1 MPMPRMILLEARR
14 SSPWPWAGFLSA
26 PFGIGSPRLEQDLTL
41 RRAAVVSCLTRLVDG
56 KPGLVVSPACR
67 TLRTGFQGAYCY
79 RRLRVTGD
87 ERYTDKPDKN
97 KFSHPHEA
105 LQYLCSALMAEN
117 LLPPAPPLLDFSPAD
132 AFVGV

>member
-1 MPMPRMILLEARR
+1 MREHADLQVRP
-14 SSPWPWAGFLSA
+14 A
-26 PFGIGSPRLEQDLTL
+26 PSQDLTL
-41 RRAAVVSCLTRLVDG
+41 RRAAVGSCLTRLVDG

-97 KFSHPHEA
+97 KFSHPHDA
-105 LQYLCSALMAEN
+105 LQYLLSGAGEGRAVLGKEKRRRRRASRPSRANSRYSPHAWRASA
-117 LLPPAPPLLDFSPAD
+117 
-132 AFVGV
+132 

>member
-1 MPMPRMILLEARR
+1 MMQEHADLKVRA
-14 SSPWPWAGFLSA
+14 A
-26 PFGIGSPRLEQDLTL
+26 PSQDLTL

-97 KFSHPHEA
+97 KFSHPHDA
-105 LQYLCSALMAEN
+105 LQYLLSGAGEGRAVLGKERRKRAAASRPTKANSKYEIHN
-117 LLPPAPPLLDFSPAD
+117 WRARA
-132 AFVGV
+132 

>member
-1 MPMPRMILLEARR
+1 MMREHADLEVR
-14 SSPWPWAGFLSA
+14 PA
-26 PFGIGSPRLEQDLTL
+26 PSQDLTL

-97 KFSHPHEA
+97 RFSHPHDA
-105 LQYLCSALMAEN
+105 LQYLLSGAGEGRAVLGK
-117 LLPPAPPLLDFSPAD
+117 AD
-132 AFVGV
+132 RRKRAAARPTRANSRYNPMHWRMRA

>member
-1 MPMPRMILLEARR
+1 M
-14 SSPWPWAGFLSA
+14 
-26 PFGIGSPRLEQDLTL
+26 TL

-97 KFSHPHEA
+97 KFSHPHDA
-105 LQYLCSALMAEN
+105 LQYLLSGAGEGRAVLGKERRARRAASRPTRANSRYDLMQWRAR
-117 LLPPAPPLLDFSPAD
+117 S
-132 AFVGV
+132 

>member
-1 MPMPRMILLEARR
+1 MMREHADLEVR
-14 SSPWPWAGFLSA
+14 PA
-26 PFGIGSPRLEQDLTL
+26 PSQDLTL

-56 KPGLVVSPACR
+56 KPGLVDSPACH

-97 KFSHPHEA
+97 RFSHPHDA
-105 LQYLCSALMAEN
+105 LQYLLSGAGEGRAVLGKEKRRRRAASRPSRAN
-117 LLPPAPPLLDFSPAD
+117 SRFSPHIWRAS
-132 AFVGV
+132 A